1 MRSVILI
8 GNPFLNRLI
17 ASFRSTRS
25 LINSSKGGSDIR
37 LLNQKVTLV
46 TDGVTKYVGDKV
58 DIISMIYQFEIGNLH
73 IGDRFLSLISSTC
86 HQNRCY
92 NIRHQQINSFLIHLR
107 SSWIQLQRDLSS
119 IWLYHSMKAISLFN

>member
-58 DIISMIYQFEIGNLH
+58 DM
-73 IGDRFLSLISSTC
+73 
-86 HQNRCY
+86 
-92 NIRHQQINSFLIHLR
+92 
-107 SSWIQLQRDLSS
+107 S
-119 IWLYHSMKAISLFN
+119 I